1 VPSCAGGGARET
13 AMDQGVLEL
22 LAVAAV
28 DEATS
33 AARADAPQARAL
45 HALRWHLT
53 RELARPGGVS
63 RLRTLAQRLPDAA
76 RLDFSRF
83 VNALLPRLLAA
94 WRPGLVALPTAAL
107 HEAWH
112 DELVVRRWQ
121 CVVQQLDATAL
132 GALLAATR
140 LAPAPP
146 RDNRRPDVRKP
157 RWPSTSSTTMFRSSR
172 PVPGSPTAPA

>member
-1 VPSCAGGGARET
+1 
-13 AMDQGVLEL
+13 MDQGVLEL

-28 DEATS
+28 DEATG

-45 HALRWHLT
+45 LALRWHLT

-76 RLDFSRF
+76 QRLDFSRF

-94 WRPGLVALPTAAL
+94 WRPGLVAPPTAAL

-121 CVVQQLDATAL
+121 RFVQQLDPAAL
-132 GALLAATR
+132 GALLSATR
-140 LAPAPP
+140 LAAAPP
-146 RDNRRPDVRKP
+146 RDNRRPETRKP
-157 RWPSTSSTTMFRSSR
+157 RWPSTSSTTMFHGSR
-172 PVPGSPTAPA
+172 PAPGSPTARA